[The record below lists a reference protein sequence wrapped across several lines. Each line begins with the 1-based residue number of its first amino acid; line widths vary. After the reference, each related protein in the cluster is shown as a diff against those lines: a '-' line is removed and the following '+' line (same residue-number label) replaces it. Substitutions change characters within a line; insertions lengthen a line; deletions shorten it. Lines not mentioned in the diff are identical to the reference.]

1 MFNDEHS
8 NPIDDVI
15 RSIKSQ
21 LMYNFANKWAQHV
34 HSLTQIINISPIS
47 TVFFGGGGGI
57 IKINIVCVI
66 RPISTVLGGGV

>member
-34 HSLTQIINISPIS
+34 HSHPNY
-47 TVFFGGGGGI
+47 
-57 IKINIVCVI
+57 
-66 RPISTVLGGGV
+66 